1 MQVKTRALI
10 FQTYISVINHEKNNI
25 SHSLTGNSEIH
36 HPLTNELSVFQI
48 LACVAG
54 ACLLLARPFF
64 LVPTTSKRLLRRLF
78 RYPLYHL

>member
-36 HPLTNELSVFQI
+36 QPLTSDLSVFQI
-48 LACVAG
+48 PFVSSLVIRTLKG
-54 ACLLLARPFF
+54 KVYSQCLHA
-64 LVPTTSKRLLRRLF
+64 
-78 RYPLYHL
+78 LYI